1 MQLICIFTFL
11 NEGEI
16 MDWLNQLIIKTMPL
30 VPKPIIRKISSR
42 YIAGEN
48 LEDAVQVT
56 KSLMKMGGMS
66 TIDVLGEFVTTKEM
80 ALHEKSMC
88 SLVLDTIHQNQLESY
103 LSVKPTSL
111 GLDIDFKFAYEN
123 IKELVEKAK
132 SLNLF
137 VRLDMENSP
146 YTDKTF
152 QIFKKLRDEGY
163 LNVGIVIQAYLY
175 RSEKDIKD
183 LAKFNPSIRL
193 CKGIYRESPSIA
205 IQDKEGIRQN
215 YKKLLKLILDLGLY
229 PAIATHDDVLINYA
243 LELITKY
250 NLKPKDYEFQML
262 LGVREE
268 RRNELLR
275 SGHRLRVYVPFGK
288 DWYGYST
295 RRLKE
300 NPDIAGYIFK
310 ALFVKN

>member
-1 MQLICIFTFL
+1 M
-11 NEGEI
+11 E
-16 MDWLNQLIIKTMPL
+16 WLNQLIIKTMPL
-30 VPKPIIRKISSR
+30 VPKDIIRKVSSK
-42 YIAGEN
+42 YIAGEE
-48 LEDAVQVT
+48 LEDAVRVT
-56 KSLMKMGGMS
+56 KQLMELGGMS

-88 SLVLDTIHQNQLESY
+88 HKVLEEIYSNKLESY

-111 GLDIDFKFAYEN
+111 GLDIDFDFAYEN
-123 IKELVEKAK
+123 IKELVDRAK
-132 SLNLF
+132 NLGIF

-152 QIFKKLRDEGY
+152 ELFKKLRGEGY
-163 LNVGIVIQAYLY
+163 QNVGIVIQAYLY
-175 RSEKDIKD
+175 RSEQDIKN
-183 LAKFNPSIRL
+183 LAEYKPSIRL

-205 IQDKEGIRQN
+205 IQDKQGIREN

-229 PAIATHDDVLINYA
+229 PAIATHDDILIDYA
-243 LELITKY
+243 LGLIKERKL
-250 NLKPKDYEFQML
+250 NREDYEFQML

-310 ALFVKN
+310 AIFIKN